1 MEWSYPW
8 LSIDGDRIYDDSDF
22 AQFYANLFT
31 DGVSMTTADGLKVTT
46 NPTGGM
52 RVQVSSG
59 AANIEGRSYFNS
71 TALALNV
78 DVASSTQ
85 DRVDSVVL
93 RMDKGMRDIT
103 LGVKKGST
111 QIVRTTDIFEL
122 QLATI
127 SVPRNASNITA
138 NLITDKRADE
148 TVCGYSTPY
157 QKVSVSGLEE
167 QYQALL
173 QLVVDEMNQYAEG
186 EKVQFEADI
195 QVILDRGNAQLE
207 SQNSDWQAFLSS
219 IINELTEN
227 QAVNLQN
234 QINLLK
240 ADQLTWSLTDLPVA
254 YPQITVTGWQ
264 NGFGITGLGESTWLG
279 DVPETIPV
287 TIGYPS
293 KSEVYVKVPLLWK
306 MSAPVITET
315 EPYSYL
321 LVEGTRSLRIKL
333 IGVE

>member
-8 LSIDGDRIYDDSDF
+8 LSIDGDRIYDDSDLSR
-22 AQFYANLFT
+22 FYANLFS

-85 DRVDSVVL
+85 DRVDSVIL
-93 RMDKGMRDIT
+93 RMDKGMRTIT
-103 LGVKKGST
+103 LGIKKGST
-111 QIVRTTDIFEL
+111 QVVRTTDIFEL

-138 NLITDKRADE
+138 ELITDKRADE
-148 TVCGYSTPY
+148 TVCGYSSPY

-167 QYQALL
+167 QYTAML
-173 QLVVDEMNQYAEG
+173 QLIVDEMNQYAEE
-186 EKVQFEADI
+186 EKTQFEADM
-195 QVILDRGNAQLE
+195 QVILDRGTSQLD
-207 SQNSDWQAFLSS
+207 SQQADWQAFLAS
-219 IINELTEN
+219 ITNELTEN

-240 ADQLTWSLTDLPVA
+240 ADQLTWNLTDLPA
-254 YPQITVTGWQ
+254 PYPQVSVTGWQ
-264 NGFGITGLGESTWLG
+264 NGFGITALGEAGWLG

-287 TIGYPS
+287 TVGYPS
-293 KSEVYVKVPLLWK
+293 KSEAYVKVPLLWK

-333 IGVE
+333 IGVD

>member
-71 TALALNV
+71 TALALNI

-93 RMDKGMRDIT
+93 RMDKGLRSIT
-103 LGVKKGST
+103 LYIKKGST
-111 QIVRTTDIFEL
+111 QVVRTTDIFEL

-138 NLITDKRADE
+138 ELITDKRADE
-148 TVCGYSTPY
+148 TVCGYSSPY

-167 QYQALL
+167 QYRAML
-173 QLVVDEMNQYAEG
+173 QLILDNMNAYAESSK
-186 EKVQFEADI
+186 EQFEADM
-195 QVILDRGNAQLE
+195 QAILDRGQTQLDGQATAWQE
-207 SQNSDWQAFLSS
+207 LINTIVNQLSD
-219 IINELTEN
+219 N
-227 QAVNLQN
+227 QAINLQN
-234 QINLLK
+234 QISKLTADKQVFEITHGLK
-240 ADQLTWSLTDLPVA
+240 S
-254 YPQITVTGWQ
+254 YPQVMVTAWEG
-264 NGFGITGLGESTWLG
+264 GLGTVGIGEPNWTGS
-279 DVPETIPV
+279 VPETIPV
-287 TIGYPS
+287 KIGYPS
-293 KSEVYVKVPLLWK
+293 WNEIQVSVPVDYQ
-306 MSAPVITET
+306 MINPVITET
-315 EPYSYL
+315 EPMSWL
-321 LVEGTRSLRIKL
+321 LAEGMKSMRIRIL
-333 IGVE
+333 GGN